1 MTRAVVVLR
10 PQPGCAATVAA
21 ARALGLDTI
30 EAPLF
35 TIEPV
40 QWSAPDPSGFD
51 GILAGSAN
59 ALRCSGDALSSLT
72 SLPIH
77 AVGEHTA
84 QAAHDAG
91 FAVATRGEGGLQGVL
106 DGIPAPARLLRL
118 AGEARVALNPPT
130 GVEIVE
136 RVVYRA
142 APLPLSPDAV
152 AAFHSGAIALLHSA
166 EAARHFA
173 QECDRLALHRSRI
186 AIAALGPRIAA
197 AAGEGWQSVAI
208 ADRPADD
215 RLLALAQ
222 RLCH

>member
-1 MTRAVVVLR
+1 MTRPVVVLR
-10 PQPGCAATVAA
+10 PQPGCLSTVAE

-35 TIEPV
+35 AIEPV
-40 QWSAPDPSGFD
+40 PWSAPDPSGFD

-59 ALRCSGDALSSLT
+59 AFRCGGDALSSLT
-72 SLPIH
+72 SLPVH

-84 QAAHDAG
+84 QAAREVG
-91 FAVATRGEGGLQGVL
+91 FTVGTRGEGGLQGVL
-106 DGIPAPARLLRL
+106 DGVPGPARLLRL
-118 AGEARVALNPPT
+118 AGEARVALHPPT
-130 GVEIVE
+130 GVENVE

-142 APLPLSPDAV
+142 APLPLSPEAV
-152 AAFHSGAIALLHSA
+152 SAFRWGAIALLHSA

-173 QECDRLALHRSRI
+173 RECDRLALDRSRI

-197 AAGEGWQSVAI
+197 AAGEGWQSVAS

-222 RLCH
+222 SLCQ